1 MRLLIATSCRGVV
14 GGVETYLRSVIPAL
28 ASRGHQ
34 LALLYEHPVGKGQLA
49 IDDNCPGLPAWCF
62 PEDGA
67 SLVEAERWVPDVC
80 YAQGLQNPE
89 HERAILNRFP
99 TALFAHNY
107 HGTCLS
113 GTKRFASPME
123 VPCSRRFGA
132 SCLALYYPRRCGG
145 LNPLTMLGLY
155 SQQRRRNQLLHHYRA
170 ILAASRQMREEL
182 RKHGV
187 APERLHLLPL
197 FPTNHSPDAEPPQ
210 PCEMTGRILM
220 VGRFT
225 NPKGGLLLVRAVA
238 QARGFL
244 ERPLTLDLAG
254 EGPELPKMMALARRE
269 GMPVNYCGWAGA
281 KERENLFRSA
291 DLLAVPSTW
300 PEPFGLVGIEA
311 ACFGLP
317 SVAFAVGGIRD
328 WLVAG
333 ETGEEADGDA
343 PTPRGLAEAVAR
355 ALRDPEHHQRLRV
368 GAWHMAHRFSL
379 TSHLE
384 RLEKFLEAA
393 QK

>member
-1 MRLLIATSCRGVV
+1 MRLLIATSYRGVV

-28 ASRGHQ
+28 ASGGHQ
-34 LALLYEHPVGKGQLA
+34 LALLYEHPAGEGQSA
-49 IDDNCPGLPAWCF
+49 IDDSYPDIPAWCF
-62 PEDGA
+62 SDDGA
-67 SLVEAERWVPDVC
+67 SLSEAERWDPDVC
-80 YAQGLQNPE
+80 YAQGLQNPQ

-99 TALFAHNY
+99 TVLFAHNY

-113 GTKRFASPME
+113 GTKRFASPQE
-123 VPCSRRFGA
+123 VPCLRTFGK

-155 SQQRRRNQLLHHYRA
+155 SQERRRNQLLHRYRA
-170 ILAASRQMREEL
+170 IMVASRHMHEEF
-182 RKHGV
+182 RRNGV

-197 FPTNHSPDAEPPQ
+197 FPTNYSPDVEPPQ
-210 PCEMTGRILM
+210 RREMTGRILM

-225 NPKGGLLLVRAVA
+225 NPKGGMLLVRAVA
-238 QARGFL
+238 QARGLL
-244 ERPLTLDLAG
+244 ERPLTLVLAG
-254 EGPELPKMMALARRE
+254 AGPDLPEMIALARRE
-269 GMPVNYCGWAGA
+269 GVPVDYRSWVGA
-281 KERENLFRSA
+281 KEREDLCRST

-311 ACFGLP
+311 ACVGLP
-317 SVAFAVGGIRD
+317 SVGFSVGGIRD
-328 WLVAG
+328 WLLPG
-333 ETGEEADGDA
+333 ETGEAADGET
-343 PTPRGLAEAVAR
+343 PTTLGLADAIAR

-368 GAWHMAHRFSL
+368 AAWQNAHRFSL

-384 RLEKFLEAA
+384 RLQKFLEAA